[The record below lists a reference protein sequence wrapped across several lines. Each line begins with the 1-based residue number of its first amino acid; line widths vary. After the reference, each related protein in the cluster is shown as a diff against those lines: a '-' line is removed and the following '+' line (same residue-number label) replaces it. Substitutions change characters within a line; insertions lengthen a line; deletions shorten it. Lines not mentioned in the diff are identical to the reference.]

1 MIRSGASEFV
11 LCSRLGTF
19 IGTCNVLSTA
29 LVAFV
34 LIFFFFFFFMSNKRS
49 IDDFKEYYL
58 TVSVIMMICYDH
70 FCYKEQADTVIGG
83 VFPTLLFL

>member
-1 MIRSGASEFV
+1 
-11 LCSRLGTF
+11 
-19 IGTCNVLSTA
+19 
-29 LVAFV
+29 
-34 LIFFFFFFFMSNKRS
+34 MSNKRS

-58 TVSVIMMICYDH
+58 TVSVMMICYDH